1 MASIVDVPSW
11 DDPRLAGYRG
21 VADPAALAR
30 QGECLIEGRLVVPRL
45 LDLARKSARWRGR
58 IQSVLVTPAALDQL
72 APALAS
78 HDRLTVYRLA
88 ADHWTS
94 LTGFNLHRGCLA
106 LAHRPDVPTL
116 ETLSLGGLQCIVV
129 LEGVSNPDNIG
140 GIFRSAAALGA
151 DLVVLGPSCGDPL
164 YRKAIRTSMGAALEV
179 PYATTAAWPGAL
191 SHLQMQGF
199 FVAALT
205 TPPADVMLPDWTRP
219 RQPIALL
226 AGAEGHGL
234 TPEAQALA
242 SRRVS
247 IPMTGRVDS
256 LNVATAVSIA
266 LYHAGWTPHR
276 DTPD

>member
-1 MASIVDVPSW
+1 MASIVDVLSW
-11 DDPRLAGYRG
+11 NDPRLAGYRG

-45 LDLARKSARWRGR
+45 LALAQRSARWQGR
-58 IQSVLVTPAALDQL
+58 LQSVLVTPAALEQL
-72 APALAS
+72 TPDLAH
-78 HDRLTVYRLA
+78 HDDLTVYRLA
-88 ADHWTS
+88 AAHWTS

-106 LAHRPDVPTL
+106 LAHRPTVPAL
-116 ETLSLGGLQCIVV
+116 ESLSLEGLQCIVV

-164 YRKAIRTSMGAALEV
+164 YRKAIRTSMGASLEV
-179 PYATTAAWPGAL
+179 PYATAAAWPGAL
-191 SHLQMQGF
+191 AHLRTQGF

-205 TPPADVMLPDWTRP
+205 TPPADVLLPDWTRP

-226 AGAEGHGL
+226 AGAEGQGL
-234 TPEAQALA
+234 TPEARALA

-247 IPMTGRVDS
+247 IPMTGRADS

>member
-1 MASIVDVPSW
+1 MASIVDVLSW

-45 LDLARKSARWRGR
+45 LALAQRSARWQGR
-58 IQSVLVTPAALDQL
+58 LQSVMVTPAALEQL
-72 APALAS
+72 TPDLAH
-78 HDRLTVYRLA
+78 HDDLTVYRLA
-88 ADHWTS
+88 AAHWTS

-106 LAHRPDVPTL
+106 LAHRPTVPAL
-116 ETLSLGGLQCIVV
+116 ESLSLEGLQCIVV

-164 YRKAIRTSMGAALEV
+164 YRKAIRTSMGASLEV
-179 PYATTAAWPGAL
+179 PYATAAAWPGAL
-191 SHLQMQGF
+191 AHLRTQGF

-205 TPPADVMLPDWTRP
+205 TPPADVLLPDWTRP

-226 AGAEGHGL
+226 AGAEGQGL
-234 TPEAQALA
+234 TPEARALA

-247 IPMTGRVDS
+247 IPMTGRADS